1 MNPFSALAE
10 LAVGFWKAGKAQA
23 WAKLVFELLCSG
35 LIAFLMICGGV
46 LISPPH
52 SWPIAI
58 GSGMVT
64 AAICM
69 TVVFRRS
76 VLTKGLLLV
85 LPEVEAT
92 KELET
97 DLQTIQRT

>member
-1 MNPFSALAE
+1 MNPFTALAE

-35 LIAFLMICGGV
+35 FISFLMVCGGV

-52 SWPIAI
+52 SWPIGI
-58 GSGMVT
+58 GSGMVS

-76 VLTKGLLLV
+76 PLTKGLLLV

-97 DLQTIQRT
+97 DLQTIQRN